1 LITSSPAKQS
11 GPEAGTAGAP
21 LDRVLRALN
30 HPVRR
35 RVMRVLVDGPGSATT
50 ISQEIGMDTGVVSYH
65 LSQVLAK
72 ECDIVEL
79 FDSVPR
85 RGAIEKFYRLKLHAL
100 SETDPGEEG
109 EAAPASRRMS
119 FEECLIVAVSA
130 MEADAF
136 AALDGSAWDWS
147 LTQVDE
153 IAWRE
158 IRAAS
163 DEFDATVRKAAA
175 ASRKR
180 AGAEAAQ
187 GIVVGVAAFPTVTPP
202 PPVS

>member
-1 LITSSPAKQS
+1 MITSSVKEADAKAA
-11 GPEAGTAGAP
+11 PIDPP

-35 RVMRVLVDGPGSATT
+35 RIMRVLVDGAGSATT
-50 ISQEIGMDTGVVSYH
+50 ISQKIDMDLGVVSYH

-79 FDSVPR
+79 ADSIPR
-85 RGAIEKFYRLKLHAL
+85 RGAVEKFYRLKFHAL
-100 SETDPGEEG
+100 SEADPGDRGQVE
-109 EAAPASRRMS
+109 PASRRMS
-119 FEECLIVAVSA
+119 FEECLIVAVAA
-130 MEADAF
+130 MDADAF
-136 AALDGSAWDWS
+136 AALEGSAWDWS

-153 IAWRE
+153 VAWRE

-163 DEFDATVRKAAA
+163 DEFNAKMREAAA

-180 AGAEAAQ
+180 AAAEGSQ
-187 GIVVGVAAFPTVTPP
+187 GIVVGVAAFPAVSPP
-202 PPVS
+202 PPPAS

>member
-1 LITSSPAKQS
+1 LIGSSTAQQS
-11 GPEAGTAGAP
+11 GPEAGTAGTP

-65 LSQVLAK
+65 LSQVLAR
-72 ECDIVEL
+72 ECDLVEL

-85 RGAIEKFYRLKLHAL
+85 RGAVEKFYRLKLHAL
-100 SETDPGEEG
+100 SEADPGEEG
-109 EAAPASRRMS
+109 EAPPASRRMS

-130 MEADAF
+130 MDADAF

-163 DEFDATVRKAAA
+163 DEFDARVRKAAA

-180 AGAEAAQ
+180 AGAEVAQ

-202 PPVS
+202 PPIS

>member
-1 LITSSPAKQS
+1 VTITSAAKQPS
-11 GPEAGTAGAP
+11 PRADSAGAP

-35 RVMRVLVDGPGSATT
+35 RIMRVLVDGPGSATT
-50 ISQEIGMDTGVVSYH
+50 IAQEIGIDTGVVSYH
-65 LSQVLAK
+65 LSQVLAR

-85 RGAIEKFYRLKLHAL
+85 RGAVEKFYRLKLHAL
-100 SETDPGEEG
+100 SEADPSEEG
-109 EAAPASRRMS
+109 AAAPATRRMS

-130 MEADAF
+130 VDADAF
-136 AALDGSAWDWS
+136 AALEGSAWDWS

-153 IAWRE
+153 VAWRE

-163 DEFDATVRKAAA
+163 DEFDARVRKAAA

-180 AGAEAAQ
+180 TGAEAAQ
-187 GIVVGVAAFPTVTPP
+187 GIVVGVAAVPTVPP
-202 PPVS
+202 PPPAS

>member
-1 LITSSPAKQS
+1 MIGSSAPQQNGAKP
-11 GPEAGTAGAP
+11 GPTEPP

-35 RVMRVLVDGPGSATT
+35 RIMRVLVDGAGSATT
-50 ISQEIGMDTGVVSYH
+50 ISQKIGMDLGVVSYH

-79 FDSVPR
+79 ADSIPR
-85 RGAIEKFYRLKLHAL
+85 RGAVEKFYRLKFHAL
-100 SETDPGEEG
+100 SEADPGEEG
-109 EAAPASRRMS
+109 EVEPASRRMS
-119 FEECLIVAVSA
+119 FAECLIVAVAA
-130 MEADAF
+130 MDADAF
-136 AALDGSAWDWS
+136 ADLEDSAWDWS
-147 LTQVDE
+147 LTRVDE

-158 IRAAS
+158 VREAS
-163 DEFDATVRKAAA
+163 EEFNAKMRKAAA

-180 AGAEAAQ
+180 ASAEGSQ
-187 GIVVGVAAFPTVTPP
+187 GIVVGVAAFPAVSPP

>member
-1 LITSSPAKQS
+1 LITSSTAQQS

-30 HPVRR
+30 HPIRR

-50 ISQEIGMDTGVVSYH
+50 ISQVIGMDPGVVSYH

-85 RGAIEKFYRLKLHAL
+85 RGAVEKFYRLKLHAL
-100 SETDPGEEG
+100 SEADPGEEG
-109 EAAPASRRMS
+109 GAAPASRRMS

-130 MEADAF
+130 MDADAF

-163 DEFDATVRKAAA
+163 DEFEARVRQAAA

-180 AGAEAAQ
+180 TGADGAQ

>member
-1 LITSSPAKQS
+1 VIASSAPKQS
-11 GPEAGTAGAP
+11 PHADSAGAP

-35 RVMRVLVDGPGSATT
+35 RIMRVLVDGAGSATT
-50 ISQEIGMDTGVVSYH
+50 ISQEIGMDVGAVSYH

-79 FDSVPR
+79 AESVPR
-85 RGAIEKFYRLKLHAL
+85 RGAVEKFYRLKFHAL
-100 SETDPGEEG
+100 SEADPVDEG
-109 EAAPASRRMS
+109 ETEPASRRMS

-130 MEADAF
+130 MDADAF

-153 IAWRE
+153 AAWRE
-158 IRAAS
+158 IRAARE
-163 DEFDATVRKAAA
+163 EFDARVRRAAE

-180 AGAEAAQ
+180 SGAEGSQ
-187 GIVVGVAAFPTVTPP
+187 GIVVGVAAFPAVTPP
-202 PPVS
+202 PLAS

>member
-1 LITSSPAKQS
+1 MITSSVKEADAKAA
-11 GPEAGTAGAP
+11 PIDPP

-35 RVMRVLVDGPGSATT
+35 RIMRILVDGAGSATT
-50 ISQEIGMDTGVVSYH
+50 ISQKIEMDLGVVSYH

-79 FDSVPR
+79 VDSIPR
-85 RGAIEKFYRLKLHAL
+85 RGAVEKFYRLKFHAL
-100 SETDPGEEG
+100 SEADPGDGG
-109 EAAPASRRMS
+109 EVEPASRRMS
-119 FEECLIVAVSA
+119 FEECLIVAVAA
-130 MEADAF
+130 MDADAF
-136 AALDGSAWDWS
+136 AALEGSAWDWS

-163 DEFDATVRKAAA
+163 DEFNAKMREAAE

-180 AGAEAAQ
+180 AGAEGSQ
-187 GIVVGVAAFPTVTPP
+187 GIVVGVAAFPAVSPPP

>member
-1 LITSSPAKQS
+1 VISSSAAKQS
-11 GPEAGTAGAP
+11 GPQADPAAP

-35 RVMRVLVDGPGSATT
+35 RIMRVLVDGAGSATT
-50 ISQEIGMDTGVVSYH
+50 ISQEIGMDVGVVSYH

-79 FDSVPR
+79 ADSVPR
-85 RGAIEKFYRLKLHAL
+85 RGAVEKFYRLKFHAL
-100 SETDPGEEG
+100 SEIDPVGEG
-109 EAAPASRRMS
+109 EVEPSSRRMS

-130 MEADAF
+130 MDADAF
-136 AALDGSAWDWS
+136 AALEGSAWDWS

-158 IRAAS
+158 VRAAS
-163 DEFDATVRKAAA
+163 EQFDARVRKAAA

-180 AGAEAAQ
+180 ADAEGTQ
-187 GIVVGVAAFPTVTPP
+187 GIVVGVAAFPAVTPP
-202 PPVS
+202 PFAA